1 MKIIYNA
8 STLPFLFT
16 GISINNIT
24 TPDSSS
30 EEVSICSY
38 ENGIPHSLDNK
49 PAITR
54 ISNVSNI
61 YSEKTYDYLFRSF
74 HHREKGAANIK
85 ITKRSCLD
93 SVPIG
98 KNEYTTTVVSCS
110 RYILDTLHWT
120 KGPAQVYFE
129 KQNNKLAY
137 FRLKWFL
144 YNCLILD
151 SCGVLPSIPSSIE
164 EAYKLT
170 KESIG
175 FIHSKT
181 QFEKSLMSDPKETEE
196 EGDSVFVLGDEPI
209 SILLPPFPKPFLF
222 KKVLIEH
229 GVGYA
234 LWFQYPLSK
243 QM

>member
-1 MKIIYNA
+1 MKTIYNA

-16 GISINNIT
+16 GIIVNNIT
-24 TPDSSS
+24 KSDSSLA
-30 EEVSICSY
+30 EVSICSY
-38 ENGIPHSLDNK
+38 ENGISHSLDNK

-61 YSEKTYDYLFRSF
+61 YSEKTYEYLFRSF
-74 HHREKGAANIK
+74 LHREKGAANIK

-120 KGPAQVYFE
+120 KGPAIIDFE
-129 KQNNKLAY
+129 KQNHKLNY
-137 FRLKWFL
+137 CRFRWFL
-144 YNCLILD
+144 YDCLILD
-151 SCGVLPSIPSSIE
+151 SCEVLPSIPSTIE

-175 FIHSKT
+175 FIHSET
-181 QFEKSLMSDPKETEE
+181 QFEKSLMSDPKEAEE
-196 EGDSVFVLGDEPI
+196 DDSVFVLGDEPI

-234 LWFQYPLSK
+234 LWFQHPLSK
-243 QM
+243 QI